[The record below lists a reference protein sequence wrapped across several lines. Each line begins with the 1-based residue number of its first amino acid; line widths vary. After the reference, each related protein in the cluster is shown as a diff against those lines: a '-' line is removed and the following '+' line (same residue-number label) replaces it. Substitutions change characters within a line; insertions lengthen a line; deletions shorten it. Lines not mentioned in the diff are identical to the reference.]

1 MSERKLER
9 AREHCFM
16 AGVGDASMA
25 LCEANVPF
33 GLAKIHHAQEQLG
46 VDPDATF
53 VGSPDA
59 TVTRNENRWSQG
71 FGYGGVYAW
80 SGDFTVLDIKPNA
93 CGMIVGTL
101 PDLPALEELRGRL
114 HALDSDGLMM
124 DGVAI
129 ESDLT
134 ESNHFVDVFE
144 VARGSSGAGGSGA
157 DKRDGNRAND
167 AVAERL
173 LGGARYVYIMHSSG
187 HEHRGPT
194 AKGPGLYWD
203 QSEELRSLA
212 RKFDTPW
219 GSLHILQGERAAS
232 WYEFYREV
240 QDFNHRRREA
250 LADFLFGDHQT
261 LINATHQGLVRGY
274 DRANIGCYTF
284 EDRALEE
291 SADEGPAGG
300 DAGGA
305 GLVGHDSPV
314 FPLTLSP
321 TLPAFLVRGKRNIGD
336 AAIDRLGWRERI
348 ERHGLMNRVAGTNL
362 LPHGGGYAYPHL
374 RGVARVVERGPDDRR
389 FELAPVD
396 PDAAL
401 EVIETPRQ
409 LEYAYRGM
417 EVKERLEEL
426 ELGDVVAQLDL
437 RYVLTA

>member
-16 AGVGDASMA
+16 AGVGDVSMA

-33 GLAKIHHAQEQLG
+33 GLAKIHHVQEQLG
-46 VDPDATF
+46 VEPDATF

-114 HALDSDGLMM
+114 HVLEKDGLTM

-144 VARGSSGAGGSGA
+144 VASGDSGAGKGERESA
-157 DKRDGNRAND
+157 
-167 AVAERL
+167 AVAEQL

-187 HEHRGPT
+187 HEHRGPS

-219 GSLHILQGERAAS
+219 GSLHILQGEMAAD
-232 WYEFYREV
+232 WYQFYREV

-261 LINATHQGLVRGY
+261 LINATHQGLVRWY

-284 EDRALEE
+284 EDPHLEE
-291 SADEGPAGG
+291 PPAGA
-300 DAGGA
+300 DRASGA
-305 GLVGHDSPV
+305 DLV

-321 TLPAFLVRGKRNIGD
+321 TLPAFLVRGRRNISD
-336 AAIDRLGWRERI
+336 AAIERLGWGERI
-348 ERHGLMNRVAGTNL
+348 ERHDLMSRVAGTNL
-362 LPHGGGYAYPHL
+362 LPHGGGYAYPQL
-374 RGVARVVERGPDDRR
+374 RGVARVVEHGPDDRR
-389 FELAPVD
+389 FELAPAS

-401 EVIETPRQ
+401 EVIETPRE
-409 LEYAYRGM
+409 LEYSYRGM

-426 ELGDVVAQLDL
+426 ELGDILVKLDL
-437 RYVLTA
+437 QYVLTA